1 MLFVLFLV
9 FQLMRMVFL
18 AIVRAVRSNLLL
30 DLLRFAIDVLPSKQS
45 EGDIG
50 MWQPIMVESD
60 FITSF
65 QNC

>member
-1 MLFVLFLV
+1 MFVLFLV

-18 AIVRAVRSNLLL
+18 AIVRAVRSSLLL
-30 DLLRFAIDVLPSKQS
+30 DLLRFVIDVLPSKQR

-60 FITSF
+60 LVTSF